1 MCYRTANKAKK
12 EGIRRI
18 VIIGKLIVS
27 IGITLAVLSF
37 VSMFRLAEIFLNPS
51 LLIGGSIALQVTAF
65 GGLVWAAGWIAEG
78 FTPPDD

>member
-1 MCYRTANKAKK
+1 
-12 EGIRRI
+12 
-18 VIIGKLIVS
+18 
-27 IGITLAVLSF
+27 
-37 VSMFRLAEIFLNPS
+37 MFRLAEIFLNPS